1 MVTEIQEEA
10 IQITVRAGTVTLSTL
25 LRLMAALARQYKQ
38 VTHGKQ
44 SLRKLNLQNRELVSY
59 DFMGADMQALRR
71 ELRRYNVDF
80 AVMKGE
86 EPGTYKVFFK
96 AQDAQRIYTV
106 VSNVV
111 KNFDWEKEEPLSEK
125 VKEAER
131 QAEAQAREAGAREHK
146 RERRSDEK
154 GKTFRSRTYGG
165 TLAGSRLPPEPLLGG
180 SGGAASGQ
188 PHRAVAGC
196 CGCYHTI
203 HRSCSVVHW
212 SIKSIP
218 TGRGV
223 RIWYGMAYVSVPSC
237 GPEANVW
244 D

>member
-86 EPGTYKVFFK
+86 EPCTYKVFFK

-146 RERRSDEK
+146 RERSKEER
-154 GKTFRSRTYGG
+154 
-165 TLAGSRLPPEPLLGG
+165 
-180 SGGAASGQ
+180 
-188 PHRAVAGC
+188 
-196 CGCYHTI
+196 
-203 HRSCSVVHW
+203 
-212 SIKSIP
+212 
-218 TGRGV
+218 
-223 RIWYGMAYVSVPSC
+223 
-237 GPEANVW
+237 
-244 D
+244 

>member
-1 MVTEIQEEA
+1 
-10 IQITVRAGTVTLSTL
+10 
-25 LRLMAALARQYKQ
+25 MAALARQYKQ

-125 VKEAER
+125 VKKLN
-131 QAEAQAREAGAREHK
+131 ARPRRRRVRPGAKEHK
-146 RERRSDEK
+146 RERSKEER
-154 GKTFRSRTYGG
+154 
-165 TLAGSRLPPEPLLGG
+165 
-180 SGGAASGQ
+180 
-188 PHRAVAGC
+188 
-196 CGCYHTI
+196 
-203 HRSCSVVHW
+203 
-212 SIKSIP
+212 
-218 TGRGV
+218 
-223 RIWYGMAYVSVPSC
+223 
-237 GPEANVW
+237 
-244 D
+244 

>member
-1 MVTEIQEEA
+1 METEIQEEA
-10 IQITVRAGTVTLSTL
+10 NQITVRAGTVTLSTL

-146 RERRSDEK
+146 RERSKEER
-154 GKTFRSRTYGG
+154 
-165 TLAGSRLPPEPLLGG
+165 
-180 SGGAASGQ
+180 
-188 PHRAVAGC
+188 
-196 CGCYHTI
+196 
-203 HRSCSVVHW
+203 
-212 SIKSIP
+212 
-218 TGRGV
+218 
-223 RIWYGMAYVSVPSC
+223 
-237 GPEANVW
+237 
-244 D
+244 

>member
-131 QAEAQAREAGAREHK
+131 QAEAQAREAGGREHK
-146 RERRSDEK
+146 ANRE
-154 GKTFRSRTYGG
+154 
-165 TLAGSRLPPEPLLGG
+165 LLGG
-180 SGGAASGQ
+180 
-188 PHRAVAGC
+188 VEDAG
-196 CGCYHTI
+196 
-203 HRSCSVVHW
+203 
-212 SIKSIP
+212 
-218 TGRGV
+218 
-223 RIWYGMAYVSVPSC
+223 
-237 GPEANVW
+237 
-244 D
+244 

>member
-1 MVTEIQEEA
+1 
-10 IQITVRAGTVTLSTL
+10 
-25 LRLMAALARQYKQ
+25 MAALARQYKQ

-86 EPGTYKVFFK
+86 EPGTYKVLFQGPGCAAYLYCGVK
-96 AQDAQRIYTV
+96 C
-106 VSNVV
+106 SP

-146 RERRSDEK
+146 RETGARRSDEK
-154 GKTFRSRTYGG
+154 RQN
-165 TLAGSRLPPEPLLGG
+165 L
-180 SGGAASGQ
+180 
-188 PHRAVAGC
+188 
-196 CGCYHTI
+196 
-203 HRSCSVVHW
+203 
-212 SIKSIP
+212 
-218 TGRGV
+218 
-223 RIWYGMAYVSVPSC
+223 
-237 GPEANVW
+237 
-244 D
+244 

>member
-86 EPGTYKVFFK
+86 EPGTYKVFS
-96 AQDAQRIYTV
+96 RPRMRS
-106 VSNVV
+106 VSIL
-111 KNFDWEKEEPLSEK
+111 WC
-125 VKEAER
+125 
-131 QAEAQAREAGAREHK
+131 Q
-146 RERRSDEK
+146 
-154 GKTFRSRTYGG
+154 
-165 TLAGSRLPPEPLLGG
+165 
-180 SGGAASGQ
+180 
-188 PHRAVAGC
+188 
-196 CGCYHTI
+196 
-203 HRSCSVVHW
+203 
-212 SIKSIP
+212 
-218 TGRGV
+218 
-223 RIWYGMAYVSVPSC
+223 M
-237 GPEANVW
+237 
-244 D
+244 